1 MGKADFKRYA
11 ESGQVMINRAM
22 HLGELC
28 YASSY
33 LAILLKNTIVPE
45 KQPRCASVHALTRQ
59 IASHIACPVDCQ

>member
-33 LAILLKNTIVPE
+33 STTQSCQRSSRGVPVYM
-45 KQPRCASVHALTRQ
+45 P
-59 IASHIACPVDCQ
+59 